1 MGVSFIRE
9 WFFENG
15 VVVLMLFSLA
25 AFSMMLVLLA
35 RVSGVGFL
43 EFGSEPIVGDEVLID
58 VVADEVDVTVIGV
71 EVIGVE
77 EDSVPIDVSAE
88 LLAIK
93 AGVD

>member
-1 MGVSFIRE
+1 
-9 WFFENG
+9 
-15 VVVLMLFSLA
+15 
-25 AFSMMLVLLA
+25 MMLVLLA
-35 RVSGVGFL
+35 RVSIGDVL
-43 EFGSEPIVGDEVLID
+43 EFDAEPKVGDEVLID